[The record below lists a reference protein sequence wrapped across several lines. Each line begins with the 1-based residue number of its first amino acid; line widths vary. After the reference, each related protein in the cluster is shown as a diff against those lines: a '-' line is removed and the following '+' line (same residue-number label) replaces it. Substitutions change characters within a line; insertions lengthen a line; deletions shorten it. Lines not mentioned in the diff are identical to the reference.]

1 MSLEKV
7 IDSIWRSRQEGVYY
21 PEEWK
26 GRLSQAEAYEV
37 LLGLLARHLAAGD
50 TQVGW
55 KVGLTAK
62 AIQTQFGV
70 YEPVFGFLLAS
81 GAKPSGIQFTFAD
94 LIRPGFE
101 PELCLTVGMPLEGPG
116 VTLEQARSVISA
128 AAPALEIVERRG
140 DPAADLN
147 LMLVDNAQQRAF
159 VTGKPTSPLP
169 VELDLSQAT
178 VDVFIN
184 GKHTDHASAAEVM
197 GNPAASVAWLANKLA
212 QFGRRLE
219 AGMQVMS
226 GSFTRQYPVN
236 RGDRIEARFV
246 PFGPVTADFP

>member
-7 IDSIWRSRQEGVYY
+7 IDSIWRSRQDGVYY

-26 GRLSQAEAYEV
+26 GRMSQTEAYEV
-37 LLGLLARHLAAGD
+37 QLGMLARHIATGD

-62 AIQTQFGV
+62 AIQDQFGV

-81 GAKPSGIQFTFAD
+81 GAAPSGTRFTFAD

-101 PELCLTVGMPLEGPG
+101 PELCLTVGIPLQGPG
-116 VTLEQARSVISA
+116 VTLEQARSTISA
-128 AAPALEIVERRG
+128 VAPALEIVERRG

-159 VTGKPTSPLP
+159 VTGNPTSPLP
-169 VELDLSQAT
+169 VGLDLSKAT
-178 VDVFIN
+178 VGVLIN
-184 GKHTDHASAAEVM
+184 GKHMGHASAAEVM
-197 GNPAASVAWLANKLA
+197 GNPAASIAWLANKLA
-212 QFGRRLE
+212 QFDRRLE

-236 RGDRIEARFV
+236 RGDHIEARFV
-246 PFGPVTADFP
+246 PFGPVTADFR